1 MAFVSD
7 LHLHLPKGGLRES
20 VAHKLGNMGESWRKW
35 RLFRRTKAELAGL
48 SDREL
53 ADLGLNRSMITSV
66 AHEAVYGRKN

>member
-7 LHLHLPKGGLRES
+7 LHLHLPEGGLRETL
-20 VAHKLGNMGESWRKW
+20 ARKLGNIGESWRKW

-66 AHEAVYGRKN
+66 AHEAVYGVRN

>member
-7 LHLHLPKGGLRES
+7 LHLHLPKGGLREA
-20 VAHKLGNMGESWRKW
+20 VARKLGDAAESWRKW
-35 RLFRRTKAELAGL
+35 RLFRRTRAELAGL

-66 AHEAVYGRKN
+66 AHEAVYGGKS